1 MTQVIKGEK
10 LEHVPSRDTSEL
22 REIIRDR
29 YNQRLGVY
37 EFENRPL
44 LRHPKPAGFYTKH
57 LIRAL

>member
-1 MTQVIKGEK
+1 MTQVIKEEK
-10 LEHVPSRDTSEL
+10 PEQVPSRDTSEL
-22 REIIRDR
+22 REIIRDH
-29 YNQRLGVY
+29 YYQRLGVY

>member
-1 MTQVIKGEK
+1 MNQVIKDEK
-10 LEHVPSRDTSEL
+10 LEHVPSRDISEL

-44 LRHPKPAGFYTKH
+44 LRHPRPAGFYTKH
-57 LIRAL
+57 LLRVL